1 MTRKFYIL
9 FMYYTYYVYDLSTKL
24 SDTMNNINNTLKELT
39 KAILKLAEK
48 R

>member
-1 MTRKFYIL
+1 
-9 FMYYTYYVYDLSTKL
+9 MYYTYYVYDLSTKL
-24 SDTMNNINNTLKELT
+24 SDNMDNINNTLKELT